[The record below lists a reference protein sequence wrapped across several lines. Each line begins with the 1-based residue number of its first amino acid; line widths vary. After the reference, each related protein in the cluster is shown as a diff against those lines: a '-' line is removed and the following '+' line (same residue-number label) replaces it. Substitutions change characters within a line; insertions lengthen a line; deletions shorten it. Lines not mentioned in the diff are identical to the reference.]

1 MMLDI
6 VMLALVIVAC
16 LGAAAYAQ
24 ACAGLIDV
32 MPIEVGPPPEGPAP

>member
-6 VMLALVIVAC
+6 VMLALVVVAC

-24 ACAGLIDV
+24 ACVGLLNSGQL
-32 MPIEVGPPPEGPAP
+32 PAGPAP